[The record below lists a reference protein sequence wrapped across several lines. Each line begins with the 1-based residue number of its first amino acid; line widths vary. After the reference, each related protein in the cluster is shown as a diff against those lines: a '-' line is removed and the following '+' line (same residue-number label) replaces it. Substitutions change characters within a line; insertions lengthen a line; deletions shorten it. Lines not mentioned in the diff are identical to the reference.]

1 MWEICGSA
9 LFLEYEN
16 NAGLSGIFSQ
26 GSKNV
31 SKLTNELFK
40 FVLKTIQRFSRRT
53 EPTNSSALVPRCW
66 NRRSHTIIIIF
77 LFYESAQFSW
87 YEKSVITP
95 AVFFKRLFQ
104 GWLLISCFTVI
115 QSTYR
120 LYSKDSP

>member
-9 LFLEYEN
+9 LFLEYE

-95 AVFFKRLFQ
+95 AVFFSNGYFKVGF
-104 GWLLISCFTVI
+104 LLVV
-115 QSTYR
+115 
-120 LYSKDSP
+120 SP